1 MHLRALLGGG
11 SAVLSVT
18 LTLGH
23 THNQVTLPSLRYNHQ
38 HPHHLTPGPP
48 DSLISHPHTSSHT
61 RTQTHTMFVKNLVS
75 FPAIPAPL
83 LLAEEHMI

>member
-1 MHLRALLGGG
+1 M
-11 SAVLSVT
+11 LSVT
-18 LTLGH
+18 LTLLH

-38 HPHHLTPGPP
+38 NPHHPTPGPAH
-48 DSLISHPHTSSHT
+48 SLISHPHSSHHT
-61 RTQTHTMFVKNLVS
+61 RTQTHTMFAKNLVC